1 MWRFRVAGSGISSP
15 QDTSPS
21 PFCLWLTLL
30 HSQII
35 VEKQLFLNN
44 YSVGRG
50 GREGTGRQA
59 GPSEFRPWALVVD
72 RENQLWEVVR

>member
-1 MWRFRVAGSGISSP
+1 MAFQGGWQCHLFPTGHLPVPLLFVADFITFP
-15 QDTSPS
+15 DY
-21 PFCLWLTLL
+21 C
-30 HSQII
+30 
-35 VEKQLFLNN
+35 EKQLFLNN

-72 RENQLWEVVR
+72 GENQLWEVVR